1 MSVAITNLR
10 RRMLTLLVPQG
21 TQLRA
26 VRIAAL
32 QRVGALP
39 DEVMELARVREGVR
53 LGELDVCREPEVM
66 ADTSPSKKGRRTR
79 G

>member
-39 DEVMELARVREGVR
+39 DEVMELAMVREGVR
-53 LGELDVCREPEVM
+53 LGELDVRREPDLM
-66 ADTSPSKKGRRTR
+66 ADPVPSKKGRRTR